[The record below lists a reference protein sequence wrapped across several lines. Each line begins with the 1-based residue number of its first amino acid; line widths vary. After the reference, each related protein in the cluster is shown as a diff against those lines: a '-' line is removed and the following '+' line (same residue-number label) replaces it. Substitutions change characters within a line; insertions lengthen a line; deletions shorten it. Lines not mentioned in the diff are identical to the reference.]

1 MSADLHSVPYDRAMS
16 LRERKRAR
24 TRQALIDAAMDLFER
39 NGYDET
45 TIADIAAAAEIGT
58 RTFFS
63 YFASKEELL
72 FPDAES
78 RVQALLE
85 ALSNR
90 DPDDRPIDLLVRV
103 LADGGEVS
111 DDIIGK
117 LTPLRMRLL
126 QTVPAVQGR
135 ALQIQF
141 NAERRIAE
149 ILAEAFPD
157 ELDDLTART
166 LTGAFAGAVRGASQ
180 AMLDRADELT
190 PEQRAEATRQ
200 AIVTTLGPLLK
211 RN

>member
-1 MSADLHSVPYDRAMS
+1 MS

-63 YFASKEELL
+63 YFASKEELV

-85 ALSNR
+85 ALANR
-90 DPDDRPIDLLVRV
+90 ATDDRPIDLLVRV
-103 LADGGEVS
+103 LLDGGEVS

-149 ILAEAFPD
+149 ILAESFPD

-166 LTGAFAGAVRGASQ
+166 LTSAFAGAVRGASQ
-180 AMLDRADELT
+180 AMLDRTDDLT
-190 PEQRAEATRQ
+190 AEQRIQTARE
-200 AIVTTLGPLLK
+200 AIVTTLAPLLK
-211 RN
+211 RD

>member
-1 MSADLHSVPYDRAMS
+1 MS
-16 LRERKRAR
+16 LRDRKRAR
-24 TRQALIDAAMDLFER
+24 TRQALIDAATDLFER

-63 YFASKEELL
+63 YFASKEELV

-78 RVQALLE
+78 RVQALLD
-85 ALSNR
+85 ALANR
-90 DPDDRPIDLLVRV
+90 APDDRPIDLLVRV
-103 LADGGEVS
+103 LSDGGEVS

-141 NAERRIAE
+141 NAERRIAG
-149 ILAEAFPD
+149 ILAEAFPG
-157 ELDDLTART
+157 ELDDVTARA

-180 AMLDRADELT
+180 AMLDRPGDLT
-190 PEQRAEATRQ
+190 AEQRTQATRQ
-200 AIVTTLGPLLK
+200 AIVKTLGPLLS
-211 RN
+211 RD

>member
-1 MSADLHSVPYDRAMS
+1 MS
-16 LRERKRAR
+16 LRDRKRAR
-24 TRQALIDAAMDLFER
+24 TRQALIDAATDLFER

-63 YFASKEELL
+63 YFASKEELV

-85 ALSNR
+85 ALANR
-90 DPDDRPIDLLVRV
+90 APDDRPIDLLVRV
-103 LADGGEVS
+103 LSDGGEVS
-111 DDIIGK
+111 NDIIGK

-141 NAERRIAE
+141 DAERRIAE

-157 ELDDLTART
+157 ELDDLSART

-180 AMLDRADELT
+180 AMLDRPGELT
-190 PEQRAEATRQ
+190 AEQRTQATRQ
-200 AIVTTLGPLLK
+200 AIVKTLGPLLN
-211 RN
+211 RD

>member
-1 MSADLHSVPYDRAMS
+1 MPYARDMS

-24 TRQALIDAAMDLFER
+24 TRQALIDAATDLFER

-63 YFASKEELL
+63 YFASKEELV

-78 RVQALLE
+78 RVEALLD
-85 ALSNR
+85 ALANR
-90 DPDDRPIDLLVRV
+90 APDDRPIDLLVRV
-103 LADGGEVS
+103 LVDGSEVS
-111 DDIIGK
+111 NDIIGK

-141 NAERRIAE
+141 DAERRIAE
-149 ILAEAFPD
+149 ILAEAFPG
-157 ELDDLTART
+157 ELDDLSARA

-180 AMLDRADELT
+180 AMLDHVGELT
-190 PEQRAEATRQ
+190 AEQRAERARQ
-200 AIVTTLGPLLK
+200 AIMTTLAPLLK
-211 RN
+211 RD

>member
-1 MSADLHSVPYDRAMS
+1 MS

-24 TRQALIDAAMDLFER
+24 TRQALIDAATDLFER

-63 YFASKEELL
+63 YFASKEELV

-78 RVQALLE
+78 RVQALLD
-85 ALSNR
+85 ALANR
-90 DPDDRPIDLLVRV
+90 APDDRPIDLLVRV
-103 LADGGEVS
+103 LCHGDEVS
-111 DDIIGK
+111 NDIIGK

-141 NAERRIAE
+141 DAERRIAG

-157 ELDDLTART
+157 ELDDLSARA

-180 AMLDRADELT
+180 AMFDRAGELT
-190 PEQRAEATRQ
+190 AEQRAEATRQ
-200 AIVTTLGPLLK
+200 AVVTTLAPLLK
-211 RN
+211 RD

>member
-1 MSADLHSVPYDRAMS
+1 MSADLHSLPYTRGMS

-24 TRQALIDAAMDLFER
+24 TRQALIDAATDLFER

-78 RVQALLE
+78 RVEALLA
-85 ALSNR
+85 ALANR
-90 DPDDRPIDLLVRV
+90 APDDRPIDLLVRV
-103 LADGGEVS
+103 LVDGSEVS

-126 QTVPAVQGR
+126 QTVPAIQGR

-149 ILAEAFPD
+149 ILAEAFPED
-157 ELDDLTART
+157 LDDLTART
-166 LTGAFAGAVRGASQ
+166 LTGAFAGAVRGAAQ
-180 AMLDRADELT
+180 AMLDRSDELS

-200 AIVTTLGPLLK
+200 AIVTTLAPLLK
-211 RN
+211 RA

>member
-1 MSADLHSVPYDRAMS
+1 MS

-78 RVQALLE
+78 RVQALLG
-85 ALSNR
+85 ALANR
-90 DPDDRPIDLLVRV
+90 APDDRPIDLLVRV

-111 DDIIGK
+111 NDIIGK

-126 QTVPAVQGR
+126 QTVPAIQGR
-135 ALQIQF
+135 ALHIQF

-149 ILAEAFPD
+149 ILAEAFPE
-157 ELDDLTART
+157 ELDDLTAAA

-180 AMLDRADELT
+180 AMLDRSDELT

-200 AIVTTLGPLLK
+200 AIVTTLAPLLK
-211 RN
+211 RD

>member
-1 MSADLHSVPYDRAMS
+1 MNAVLHSVPYARLMS

-24 TRQALIDAAMDLFER
+24 TRQALIDAATHLFER

-63 YFASKEELL
+63 YFASKEELV

-78 RVQALLE
+78 RVQALLD
-85 ALSNR
+85 ALANR
-90 DPDDRPIDLLVRV
+90 APDDRPIDLLVRV
-103 LADGGEVS
+103 LCHGGEVS
-111 DDIIGK
+111 NDIIGK

-141 NAERRIAE
+141 DAERRIAG

-157 ELDDLTART
+157 ELDDLSARA

-180 AMLDRADELT
+180 AMFDRAGELT
-190 PEQRAEATRQ
+190 AEQRAEATRQ
-200 AIVTTLGPLLK
+200 AVVTTLAPLLN
-211 RN
+211 RD

>member
-1 MSADLHSVPYDRAMS
+1 M
-16 LRERKRAR
+16 
-24 TRQALIDAAMDLFER
+24 IDAATDLFER

-78 RVQALLE
+78 RVEALLA
-85 ALSNR
+85 ALANR
-90 DPDDRPIDLLVRV
+90 APDDRPIDLLVRV
-103 LADGGEVS
+103 LVDGSEVS

-126 QTVPAVQGR
+126 QTVPAIQGR

-149 ILAEAFPD
+149 ILAEAFPED
-157 ELDDLTART
+157 LDDLTART
-166 LTGAFAGAVRGASQ
+166 LTGAFAGAVRGAAQ
-180 AMLDRADELT
+180 AMLDRSDELS

-200 AIVTTLGPLLK
+200 AIVTTLAPLLK
-211 RN
+211 RA

>member
-1 MSADLHSVPYDRAMS
+1 MS

-45 TIADIAAAAEIGT
+45 TIAEIAAAAEIGT

-78 RVQALLE
+78 RVQALLG
-85 ALSNR
+85 ALANR
-90 DPDDRPIDLLVRV
+90 APDDRPIDLLVRV

-111 DDIIGK
+111 NDIIGK

-126 QTVPAVQGR
+126 QTVPAIQSR
-135 ALQIQF
+135 ALHIQF

-149 ILAEAFPD
+149 ILAEAFPE
-157 ELDDLTART
+157 ELDDLTAAA
-166 LTGAFAGAVRGASQ
+166 LTGAFVNAVRGASQ
-180 AMLDRADELT
+180 AMLDRSDELT

-200 AIVTTLGPLLK
+200 AIVTTLAPLLK
-211 RN
+211 RD

>member
-1 MSADLHSVPYDRAMS
+1 MS
-16 LRERKRAR
+16 LRDRKRAR
-24 TRQALIDAAMDLFER
+24 TRQALIDAATDLFER

-63 YFASKEELL
+63 YFASKEELV

-78 RVQALLE
+78 RVQALLD
-85 ALSNR
+85 ALANR
-90 DPDDRPIDLLVRV
+90 APDDRPIDLLVRV
-103 LADGGEVS
+103 LSDGGEVS

-141 NAERRIAE
+141 NAERRIAG
-149 ILAEAFPD
+149 ILAEAFPG
-157 ELDDLTART
+157 ELDDVTART

-180 AMLDRADELT
+180 AMLDRPGDLT
-190 PEQRAEATRQ
+190 AEQRTQATRQ
-200 AIVTTLGPLLK
+200 AIVKTLGPLLN
-211 RN
+211 RD